1 MPSGVFRIYSD
12 GTVRLAVGDVDDGPS
27 ALAPETASLD
37 AVLAGGGASL
47 DDLISSAGQPV
58 PEGAELLAPVE
69 SQEIWAA
76 GVTYLRSR
84 DARVEEAV
92 EPSPYDRVY
101 EAPRPELFMKSAG
114 WRAVGPQAPI
124 GVRADSDWNVPEP
137 ELALVLDASMHVA
150 GYTIGNDVS
159 SRTIEGENTLYL
171 PQAKT
176 YDGSCALGPAIV
188 PASEVRPPFEIR
200 MTIVRAGDVVYDDVT
215 DTDRMARTFEDL
227 TDHLGRA
234 LSFPNGAVLMTG
246 TGIVPDPPFSLRPR
260 DDVRI
265 RISGLGT
272 LVNPVVDVG
281 APTAR

>member
-1 MPSGVFRIYSD
+1 VPDGLFRIRDED
-12 GTVRLAVGDVDDGPS
+12 GSFRLAVGDPQQGPTHFVAPDVTLDGI
-27 ALAPETASLD
+27 LAGTGPTLETAI
-37 AVLAGGGASL
+37 ASA
-47 DDLISSAGQPV
+47 DRGSV
-58 PEGAELLAPVE
+58 PAARVVAPVE

-101 EAPRPELFMKSAG
+101 EAERPELFLKAPG
-114 WRAVGPQAPI
+114 WRAVGPDAAI

-137 ELALVLDASMHVA
+137 ELALVLDASLAIV

-159 SRTIEGENTLYL
+159 SRTIEGDNTLYL

-188 PASEVRPPFEIR
+188 PASAIEPPFEIR
-200 MTIVRAGDVVYDDVT
+200 LAIERHGETVFEDAT
-215 DTDRMARTFEDL
+215 TTASMARSFEHL
-227 TDHLGRA
+227 ASYLGRA
-234 LSFPNGAVLMTG
+234 LALPVGALLLTG
-246 TGIVPDPPFSLRPR
+246 TGIVPDQPFTLRAG

-265 RISGLGT
+265 AIEGIGVLR
-272 LVNPVVDVG
+272 NPVAQVG
-281 APTAR
+281 TG

>member
-1 MPSGVFRIYSD
+1 VPDGLFRIRDED
-12 GTVRLAVGDVDDGPS
+12 GSFRLAVGDPQQGPTHL
-27 ALAPETASLD
+27 LAPDVTLD
-37 AVLAGGGASL
+37 GVLAGTGPTLETAIASA
-47 DDLISSAGQPV
+47 DRASVAAGRV
-58 PEGAELLAPVE
+58 VAPVE

-101 EAPRPELFMKSAG
+101 EAERPELFLKAPG
-114 WRAVGPQAPI
+114 WRAVGPDAEI

-137 ELALVLDASMHVA
+137 ELALMLDASLAIV

-188 PASEVRPPFEIR
+188 PASAVEPPFEIR
-200 MTIVRAGDVVYDDVT
+200 LAIERDGETAFEDST
-215 DTDRMARTFEDL
+215 TTASMARSFQHL
-227 TDHLGRA
+227 ASYLGRA
-234 LSFPNGAVLMTG
+234 LALPVGAVLLTG
-246 TGIVPDPPFSLRPR
+246 TGIVPDLPFTLRAG

-265 RISGLGT
+265 AIEGIGVLR
-272 LVNPVVDVG
+272 NPVVQVG
-281 APTAR
+281 TG